1 MIWNWILGILVVIV
15 AVPVTVYLIGMLL
28 PPDFRAEVTAQIGAP
43 RERIFKDI
51 LDIRRFP
58 VSGSMMKARGDLPP
72 QDGKPAWKEH
82 IGMSEVH
89 AVVSEQTAPERI
101 VFDLR
106 DTVVPMTSRWIF
118 TLEPADSGTKVTV
131 VQEGRVDKGSV
142 HTPMFRFI
150 MRLTGGARSGPRDYL
165 KRIAEAYPKPA

>member
-1 MIWNWILGILVVIV
+1 MIWAWILGILAAIA
-15 AVPVTVYLIGMLL
+15 AVPVIIYLIGALL
-28 PPDFRAEVTAQIGAP
+28 PPEFRAEVTALIGAP
-43 RERIFKDI
+43 RERVFKDI

-58 VSGSMMKARGDLPP
+58 VSGTMMKARGDLPP

-106 DTVVPMTSRWIF
+106 DSVVPMTSRWTF
-118 TLEPADSGTKVTV
+118 TLEPADGGTKVTV
-131 VQEGRVDKGSV
+131 EQAGRIDKGSFHSPV
-142 HTPMFRFI
+142 FRFI
-150 MRLTGGARSGPRDYL
+150 MRLTGGARTGPRDYL
-165 KRIAEAYPKPA
+165 KRIAAAYPKVA